1 MFVLTS
7 TPISSFLL
15 LIFQEKVQ
23 ARDPPSTYLNKLK
36 TYLDPKASKS
46 STKIKIVGDTSST
59 QVLRNLEISLRTNNI
74 EWVREF
80 LSEESQGLNVLIE
93 YLNSRLQLLRH
104 KLGAEKANMDAFG
117 KFFSINPEKPFGTF
131 RNAIF
136 ESFLTGP
143 VFEV

>member
-1 MFVLTS
+1 M
-7 TPISSFLL
+7 
-15 LIFQEKVQ
+15 
-23 ARDPPSTYLNKLK
+23 
-36 TYLDPKASKS
+36 DPKASKS

-104 KLGAEKANMDAFG
+104 KLGAEKANMDTFG
-117 KFFSINPEKPFGTF
+117 EFFF
-131 RNAIF
+131 
-136 ESFLTGP
+136 
-143 VFEV
+143 

>member
-1 MFVLTS
+1 M
-7 TPISSFLL
+7 
-15 LIFQEKVQ
+15 IFQEKVQ

-117 KFFSINPEKPFGTF
+117 KFFPINPENPLEPLEMPFLKVF
-131 RNAIF
+131 LQAQFLKF
-136 ESFLTGP
+136 ETKLISSTKK
-143 VFEV
+143 